1 MLRLWHHGCSRS
13 LSVYIVMSIVPGLAI
28 HMLVTLLHYML
39 VCMLCVDYNVYDWVG
54 IIFSVAKNCSGEL
67 CRG

>member
-39 VCMLCVDYNVYDWVG
+39 YVCFVLTIMYMIGWGL
-54 IIFSVAKNCSGEL
+54 F
-67 CRG
+67 